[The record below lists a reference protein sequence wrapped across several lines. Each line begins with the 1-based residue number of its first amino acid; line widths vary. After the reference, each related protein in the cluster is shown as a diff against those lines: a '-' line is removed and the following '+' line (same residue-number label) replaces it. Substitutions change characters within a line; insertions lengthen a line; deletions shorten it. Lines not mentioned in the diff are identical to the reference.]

1 VIRGGSWNNDAHNC
15 RSAMRNNNWP
25 DNRNNNVGFRL
36 SSSRQRSVAVCSRM
50 HRPHQ
55 RPDHRPGPA
64 PAAAGQ
70 IRRARRRSVGRKART
85 SPPGNIKRHM
95 QMAMGMALFYSRRRS
110 SKNPQ
115 LLF

>member
-1 VIRGGSWNNDAHNC
+1 MRGGSWNNDAQNC
-15 RSAMRNNNWP
+15 RSAMRNNNAP

-70 IRRARRRSVGRKART
+70 IRIARRRPVGRKART
-85 SPPGNIKRHM
+85 SPPGIIKRNM
-95 QMAMGMALFYSRRRS
+95 QMEMGMGLSHSRRS
-110 SKNPQ
+110 SKNPEP
-115 LLF
+115 LF

>member
-1 VIRGGSWNNDAHNC
+1 MMRGGSWNNDAQNC
-15 RSAMRNNNWP
+15 RSAVRNNNAP
-25 DNRNNNVGFRL
+25 GNRNNNVGFRL

-70 IRRARRRSVGRKART
+70 IRIARRRPVGRKART
-85 SPPGNIKRHM
+85 SPPGNIKR
-95 QMAMGMALFYSRRRS
+95 
-110 SKNPQ
+110 PQ
-115 LLF
+115 KMTLHIDLY